1 MSDPLG
7 VLQPAVRTALAG
19 ATAVTTAVGAVR
31 VYDRVPDSPTF
42 PYLRLDISDVVDDDN
57 GCGPVWEVTVQIHI
71 WSRHPDRSQAS
82 LIAGPVRAALD
93 AITNPTGYV
102 IDVNQFRSTRML
114 DDPDGLTTHG
124 IVQQRLRIRRAT

>member
-7 VLQPAVRTALAG
+7 VLQPAVRAALVG
-19 ATAVTTAVGAVR
+19 ATAVTNRVGQR
-31 VYDRVPDSPTF
+31 VYDRVPDNAVF

-57 GCGPVWEVTVQIHI
+57 DCGQVWEATVQVHI
-71 WSRHPDRSQAS
+71 WSRHPDRSEAS

-93 AITNPTGYV
+93 AIANPTGYV
-102 IDVNQFRSTRML
+102 IDVNQFRQTRML